1 MRDNCVDFYVIIC
14 FNNPAFK
21 LQFVIGVC
29 VGFPLLLIRSNY
41 GPMLHRFPHNIG
53 SSLFTYLLTYLLTY
67 FFLSFFF
74 CFFLLW
80 GGTRSLHMP
89 ALRPASQAGPMRNPR
104 EVTSVVLRHTIR
116 LT

>member
-67 FFLSFFF
+67 FFLSFFL
-74 CFFLLW
+74 FLFLF
-80 GGTRSLHMP
+80 SLGWHTLP
-89 ALRPASQAGPMRNPR
+89 SHASVEAC
-104 EVTSVVLRHTIR
+104 
-116 LT
+116 LTGWPNAQPQGSD